1 MRRAANRRVLD
12 SLPGG
17 EAWPF
22 LGREMFSRCEQSGA
36 GLYQTQIIHFGASY
50 QAIEYEWSLWVEQFE
65 ALLRRLYWA
74 SAVVHL
80 ETEVNGSHTFR
91 WESERGFHT
100 PRRATCRSAAPG
112 SGRAGGG
119 DQLLLVRP
127 RGVLRDRRLLRFLSL
142 AAAGQERPVG
152 AARPAQPDPVRLAAD
167 PRGASYAGRAYA
179 AYGGIYVAASLFWLA
194 LSSARGR
201 YGATGWA
208 WPCAWSVPAS
218 CCSARACLSDSGGVG
233 GAPVTGAGPRRPGP
247 PHPEPADHCEVLR
260 CTSPFS

>member
-1 MRRAANRRVLD
+1 MESESIVYGCIRDWPGDSMERRMRRAANRRVLD

-50 QAIEYEWSLWVEQFE
+50 QAIEYEWGLWVEQFE

-100 PRRATCRSAAPG
+100 PQES
-112 SGRAGGG
+112 
-119 DQLLLVRP
+119 DLQVR
-127 RGVLRDRRLLRFLSL
+127 
-142 AAAGQERPVG
+142 
-152 AARPAQPDPVRLAAD
+152 
-167 PRGASYAGRAYA
+167 
-179 AYGGIYVAASLFWLA
+179 
-194 LSSARGR
+194 
-201 YGATGWA
+201 
-208 WPCAWSVPAS
+208 CAWE
-218 CCSARACLSDSGGVG
+218 REGG
-233 GAPVTGAGPRRPGP
+233 RR
-247 PHPEPADHCEVLR
+247 
-260 CTSPFS
+260 